1 MLKDWAVAMETVLH
15 LALPWRVLRSQLVS
29 STQDGM
35 LDYNTWF
42 RELAITEPNKEVS
55 AVHWQ

>member
-1 MLKDWAVAMETVLH
+1 METVLH

-35 LDYNTWF
+35 LDYNNWF

-55 AVHWQ
+55 VHTGDSSVGYGV